1 MQKKLLVTILFGVF
15 LMGWPSFLYGYWEW
29 TPKTGKWINP
39 KYAVKDTDKE
49 QWEYAESFRIAG
61 NNEVA
66 LREYSKLVKHYPLS
80 PYAPEALFESA
91 KIYLKSGDRE
101 ESFKKLDEII
111 TRYPDYPKIEQV
123 LKMQREISLD
133 ILNKKQFKLF
143 DRLKDP
149 SKKYEIVSRA
159 IEADP
164 FNQETPEIALAL
176 ASKYAKSGE
185 MEKAISLYEK
195 VIRDFPSTKWEEKAR
210 YETLVYEIKS
220 IPEGSADVSR
230 FSSVEKSIDGFIADF
245 PSSSYN
251 DELKNKKAQLR
262 NEIAGRLFNIAEIY
276 KKNGYKKS
284 AEIYYKKIKSLYP
297 ETEYAKKVPSDIE

>member
-1 MQKKLLVTILFGVF
+1 MQKKFLVSILTGVF
-15 LMGWPSFLYGYWEW
+15 IIVGPSFLYGYWEW

-39 KYAVKDTDKE
+39 KYAVKGTDRE
-49 QWEYAESFRIAG
+49 QWEYAESFRVAG

-91 KIYLKSGDRE
+91 KIYSKTGEKE
-101 ESFKKLDEII
+101 EAFKNLDQII

-123 LKMQREISLD
+123 LKMQREISLE
-133 ILNKKQFKLF
+133 ILNKKQFKLI

-149 SKKYEIVSRA
+149 SKKYEIVART

-164 FNQETPEIALAL
+164 FNSETPELTLSL
-176 ASKYAKSGE
+176 ASKYARSND
-185 MEKAISLYEK
+185 MEKATQLYEK

-210 YETLVYEIKS
+210 YEMLNYEIKS

-230 FSSVEKSIDGFIADF
+230 FASVEKSIDGFIVDF
-245 PSSSYN
+245 PESQYN
-251 DELKNKKAQLR
+251 QQLKKKKEELR
-262 NEIAGRLFNIAEIY
+262 NEIAKRLFNIAEIY
-276 KKNGYKKS
+276 KKNGLKKS

-297 ETEYAKKVPSDIE
+297 ETEYAKKIPSDIQ